1 MDPACSPKRR
11 RVGDPGAVCV
21 ERPGTKFPEVM
32 LFVRESKMGSSR
44 RAMISALARDKGFGV
59 ADSFSTSV
67 THVVAERNQPKD
79 VWSWLKNV
87 SAKCGL
93 EVLPEVLD
101 ISWLTDCMESGCR
114 LPVEDRHRLKE
125 ESEEEVCTRSSSIPI
140 YACQRKTPV
149 NHLNH
154 HFTDALEDLAEGAAF
169 SESNGRALAFRR
181 AASVLKSLPF
191 RVARMEQL
199 QGVPCLGKHSL
210 GIIQELLD
218 LGVCKE
224 VEKIRSSEMNR
235 VMKVFMT
242 VWGVG
247 LKTAARWYRD
257 GLRSLSEV
265 RASPSVKLTRMQQA
279 GFEYHTDL
287 ARPVSHVEADTI
299 AGAIRALVPNSFI
312 AITGGFRRG
321 KDVGHDVDL
330 LLTHPDEGGE
340 VGLLCKLLQYLDEQ
354 DYRDNTYK
362 GTNAAGLNES
372 KSTMDHFER
381 CFTILRL
388 PLCPRVTSREDDKVT
403 GRHEVNEAATSHYT
417 THPKKK
423 IPETRERAVRV
434 DFVVCPSSQY
444 AFALLGWTGSQQFE
458 RDLRRYASQEK
469 AMSLSSHHLFDKQQ
483 NTFLR
488 ANTEEEIFAHLGL
501 PYLEPSFR
509 NA

>member
-1 MDPACSPKRR
+1 MDPACSTKRR
-11 RVGDPGAVCV
+11 RVGDPGAQRAD
-21 ERPGTKFPEVM
+21 RPGTKFPEVM
-32 LFVRESKMGSSR
+32 IFVRESKMGSSR
-44 RAMISALARDKGFGV
+44 RAMISALAREKGFGV

-79 VWSWLKNV
+79 VWIWLKKV

-114 LPVEDRHRLKE
+114 LPVEDRHRLKD
-125 ESEEEVCTRSSSIPI
+125 ESEEEVCTKSPSIPI

-154 HFTDALEDLAEGAAF
+154 HFTCALEALAEGAEF
-169 SESNGRALAFRR
+169 SESDGRALAFRR

-191 RVARMEQL
+191 RVAKIEQL
-199 QGVPCLGKHSL
+199 RGVPCLGKHSIR
-210 GIIQELLD
+210 IIQELLD
-218 LGVCKE
+218 LGACKE
-224 VEKIRSSEMNR
+224 VEQIRSNEMNK
-235 VMKVFMT
+235 VMKVFMS

-247 LKTAARWYRD
+247 LKTATRWYRD

-279 GFEYHTDL
+279 GFEYYRDL

-299 AGAIRALVPNSFI
+299 TAAIRALLPNSFI
-312 AITGGFRRG
+312 TITGGFRRG
-321 KDVGHDVDL
+321 KDAGHDVDL

-340 VGLLCKLLQYLDEQ
+340 VGLLSKLLEHLNEQGSVMFQ

-362 GTNAAGLNES
+362 ETNAAGFNES
-372 KSTMDHFER
+372 KSTMDRFER

-388 PLCPRVTSREDDKVT
+388 PLSPRVTSHKDDKVT
-403 GRHEVNEAATSHYT
+403 GRQEVNEAVTSHYT
-417 THPKKK
+417 TNLRKK
-423 IPETRERAVRV
+423 IPEPGERAVRV
-434 DFVVCPSSQY
+434 DFVVCPYSQY

-458 RDLRRYASQEK
+458 RDLRRYASHEK
-469 AMSLSSHHLFDKQQ
+469 AMILSSHHLFDKQQ
-483 NTFLR
+483 VRVLTISHTL
-488 ANTEEEIFAHLGL
+488 H
-501 PYLEPSFR
+501 
-509 NA
+509 